1 MILWWGSIQKITMVG
16 SNYTLLRQE
25 CQRPAGENHKIS
37 NMYIV
42 VTIYYSIDKIS
53 LSAKLTLQQY
63 GSCWLWWNT
72 AKNGKFRKMAEA
84 LCCPSL
90 VSSTFCRSAQSL
102 ICIHRFACPRHLR
115 PDTQFSVLC
124 CQDWSP
130 VTATGAGSPSVTETS
145 SGKTLELQTVHRF
158 SQ

>member
-1 MILWWGSIQKITMVG
+1 MMLNCVICHHCFVGKYLNQKT
-16 SNYTLLRQE
+16 
-25 CQRPAGENHKIS
+25 
-37 NMYIV
+37 
-42 VTIYYSIDKIS
+42 
-53 LSAKLTLQQY
+53 KLTLQQY

-102 ICIHRFACPRHLR
+102 ICIHRFASPRHLR
-115 PDTQFSVLC
+115 PDTQCSVLC
-124 CQDWSP
+124 CQVWSP

-158 SQ
+158 SQSRRGPLLGPSPDTMKTLCMLNRILPNGR

>member
-1 MILWWGSIQKITMVG
+1 MMLNCVICHHCFVGKYLNQKT
-16 SNYTLLRQE
+16 
-25 CQRPAGENHKIS
+25 
-37 NMYIV
+37 
-42 VTIYYSIDKIS
+42 
-53 LSAKLTLQQY
+53 KLALQQY

-145 SGKTLELQTVHRF
+145 SGKSCKPSIGNYYKERATIWHYANQPICPLWPLCWRPNFMST
-158 SQ
+158 